1 MPNPYAVFKELLPDD
16 PLLIGEVI
24 ATSTGR
30 ATIQFLDGSLM
41 IARGEA
47 MVGQKVYVKG
57 GFIQGE
63 APSLTV
69 VEIEI

>member
-1 MPNPYAVFKELLPDD
+1 MPNIYAKFKDLLPGD
-16 PLLIGEVI
+16 PLLIGTVI
-24 ATSTGR
+24 ATITGG
-30 ATIQFLDGSLM
+30 ATVQFLDGSLLQV
-41 IARGEA
+41 RGTA

-69 VEIEI
+69 VEITL